1 MFRKIAKVVLGT
13 SMLAL
18 LSTSVPFFPTTDA
31 QARTSLEVKAMNELD
46 LSKVILVKEN
56 SKIEVDFFTYIDALG
71 STTALNGYQIQY
83 LVSGANKIFDFM
95 DYVDY
100 YASGNTPI
108 DVIGKLQAA
117 NKSTTVS
124 NVLPGG
130 FVDGKLTAI
139 EEESGDFEVEDIE

>member
-1 MFRKIAKVVLGT
+1 
-13 SMLAL
+13 
-18 LSTSVPFFPTTDA
+18 
-31 QARTSLEVKAMNELD
+31 
-46 LSKVILVKEN
+46 
-56 SKIEVDFFTYIDALG
+56 
-71 STTALNGYQIQY
+71 
-83 LVSGANKIFDFM
+83 
-95 DYVDY
+95 VDY

-139 EEESGDFEVEDIE
+139 EEESGNFEVEDIE